1 MARKVAALEA
11 IDDVHGTMTAGGA
24 SPSDEQVLLERVQR
38 DFEEFG
44 LNGYQAR
51 ILVQLLRLGS
61 ATPAQLARAAGV
73 HRTSAYPVLQ
83 ELQARGVAELAPGQT
98 SLWTTPGR
106 DEVVDRLWNAHE
118 ERLRNLRGRVDAT
131 RDILAQIA
139 PDHSVGAVV
148 PYVHLLSNAAQA
160 RGIYDRLLIE
170 AQREFLVLNRP
181 PYSPAAERS
190 KAERATTEALNRDE
204 VNPEVLR
211 ALKRGVSMRVLY
223 ERAPW
228 EDPSA
233 ESFRS
238 AMGEYHA
245 EGVDGRLVDDLPIK
259 LVIADRR
266 SALIGL
272 TDAQVPDIGFPTNMV
287 IEHAGFCEY
296 QADAFEHRW
305 EQGTPCPPT
314 RRIGRF
320 PRRVP
325 EG

>member
-1 MARKVAALEA
+1 MSRKAEALRA
-11 IDDVHGTMTAGGA
+11 IDEAGVSAPVGT

-61 ATPAQLARAAGV
+61 ASPAQLARAAGV

-83 ELQARGVAELAPGQT
+83 ELLARGVAELVPGQT

-106 DEVVDRLWNAHE
+106 DEVVDRLWSAHE
-118 ERLRNLRGRVDAT
+118 ERLQNLRGRVDAT
-131 RDILAQIA
+131 REILAQIA
-139 PDHSVGAVV
+139 PEQAAGGVV

-160 RGIYDRLLIE
+160 RGIYDRLLAE
-170 AQREFLVLNRP
+170 AKTEFVVLNRP
-181 PYSPAAERS
+181 PYSPAGERS
-190 KAERATTEALNRDE
+190 KSERAATEALNRDE
-204 VNPEVLR
+204 VNPEVLS
-211 ALKRGVSMRVLY
+211 AIKRGVSIRVLY
-223 ERAPW
+223 ERAAW

-233 ESFRS
+233 ASFRA

-245 EGVDGRLVDDLPIK
+245 AGVDGRLVDELPIK
-259 LVIADRR
+259 LAMSDRR
-266 SALIGL
+266 SALIAL
-272 TDAQVPDIGFPTNMV
+272 TDEMLPDIGFPTNLV

-305 EQGTPCPPT
+305 QMATPCPAT
-314 RRIGRF
+314 RQIGRF
-320 PRRVP
+320 RRVSQ
-325 EG
+325 G

>member
-1 MARKVAALEA
+1 MARKAEALRAIAEEPEISMAAG
-11 IDDVHGTMTAGGA
+11 V

-61 ATPAQLARAAGV
+61 ASPAQLARAAGV

-83 ELQARGVAELAPGQT
+83 ELLARGVAELVPGQT

-131 RDILAQIA
+131 REILAKIA
-139 PDHSVGAVV
+139 PEEAVGGAV
-148 PYVHLLSNAAQA
+148 PYVHLLTNAAQA
-160 RGIYDRLLIE
+160 RGIYDRLLAE
-170 AQREFLVLNRP
+170 AKTEFLVLSRP
-181 PYSPAAERS
+181 PYSPATERS
-190 KAERATTEALNRDE
+190 KPERAATEALNRDE
-204 VNPEVLR
+204 VNPEVVR
-211 ALKRGVSMRVLY
+211 AINRGVSIRVLY
-223 ERAPW
+223 ERAAW
-228 EDPSA
+228 EEPNA
-233 ESFRS
+233 ASFRA

-245 EGVDGRLVDDLPIK
+245 AGVDGRLVDRLPIK
-259 LVIADRR
+259 LAMADRR
-266 SALIGL
+266 SALIAL
-272 TDAQVPDIGFPTNMV
+272 TDDLLPDIGFPTNLV

-305 EQGTPCPPT
+305 QAATPCPPT
-314 RRIGRF
+314 RQLGAF
-320 PRRVP
+320 RRATH
-325 EG
+325 G